1 MRRLLFDKPGRFF
14 RGNIHTHSTR
24 SDGRRPPAQVVA
36 AYRDHGYD
44 FLAITDHFRERY
56 GFPITDT
63 SEFRSDSFTTIFGAE
78 LHAPCLQNGEDWH
91 ILAAGL
97 PLDFAPTTPDETG
110 PELAARAASAGAF
123 VGIAHPAWYSLT
135 VDDALSVEAAHSVEV
150 YNKTIALENDRGE
163 AWYMSDLLSLHGR
176 RLTAYVADDAH
187 FNPGRPQ
194 DHRAAWVHVRAESLD
209 PDAIVTALKAGDFY
223 SSQGPEIH
231 DIAIEHGRV
240 AISCSP
246 AASVFVTG
254 RAQLSQPV
262 YGAGITNC
270 KLPLSKF
277 AGSYFRVTIIDHAG
291 KRAWSNPIW
300 LD

>member
-1 MRRLLFDKPGRFF
+1 MQGLPFDKPGRFF

-24 SDGRRPPAQVVA
+24 SDGRLPPAQVVA

-63 SEFRSDSFTTIFGAE
+63 TEFRSDSFTTILGAE

-91 ILAAGL
+91 ILGVGL
-97 PLDFAPTTPDETG
+97 PPDFAPTTPGETG

-135 VDDALSVEAAHSVEV
+135 IEDALSLDAAHSVEV

-163 AWYMSDLLSLHGR
+163 GWYMSDLLSQYGR

-187 FNPGRPQ
+187 FNPGRPR
-194 DHRAAWVHVRAESLD
+194 DHRAAWIHVRAERLD
-209 PDAIVTALKAGDFY
+209 PDSILTALKAGDFY

-231 DIAIEHGRV
+231 HLAIDDGQV

-246 AASVFVTG
+246 ATSIFVTG
-254 RAQLSQPV
+254 RAQLSQPL
-262 YGAGITNC
+262 YGEGITNC
-270 KLPLSKF
+270 KLPLRKF
-277 AGSYFRVTIIDHAG
+277 AGSYFRVTIIDDSG

>member
-1 MRRLLFDKPGRFF
+1 MQGLPFDKPGRFV

-24 SDGRRPPAQVVA
+24 SDGRLPPAEVVA

-63 SEFRSDSFTTIFGAE
+63 SEFRSDSFTTILGAE

-91 ILAAGL
+91 ILGVGL
-97 PLDFAPTTPDETG
+97 PPDFAPTTPGETG

-123 VGIAHPAWYSLT
+123 IGIAHPAWYSLT
-135 VDDALSVEAAHSVEV
+135 IEDALSLEAAHSVEV

-163 AWYMSDLLSLHGR
+163 GWYMSDLLSQHGR

-194 DHRAAWVHVRAESLD
+194 DHRAAWVQVRAESLD
-209 PDAIVTALKAGDFY
+209 PAAILAALKAGDFY
-223 SSQGPEIH
+223 SSQGPQIH
-231 DIAIEHGRV
+231 DISVENGRV
-240 AISCSP
+240 AISMLAGQFQYSSREGRNSRNPFTDP
-246 AASVFVTG
+246 A
-254 RAQLSQPV
+254 
-262 YGAGITNC
+262 
-270 KLPLSKF
+270 
-277 AGSYFRVTIIDHAG
+277 
-291 KRAWSNPIW
+291 
-300 LD
+300 